1 MLIYWKKIQKTW
13 SGVWRHFEPGKS
25 PSSTFKK
32 NHVSSSS
39 DHLSISYNTKPDH
52 SYFNVHTILKLGRT
66 FNIENLQIIGLI
78 SKFVFFVITQCHLY
92 NPDESLFCLCDPGP
106 SWEGNLAWRYRLGR
120 ERGVEWIIS
129 QYIQKNTRQYILK
142 YCPYI
147 SQNIQYIQKNTRQ
160 YILKYCPNIYSK
172 VVSIE
177 ILPMYF
183 PKYI

>member
-1 MLIYWKKIQKTW
+1 MKRVLGRLNADLLKENTENLGWCLETLWAWQV
-13 SGVWRHFEPGKS
+13 SS
-25 PSSTFKK
+25 PTFKK

-39 DHLSISYNTKPDH
+39 DPLSISYNTKPDH

-66 FNIENLQIIGLI
+66 FNIENLKIIGII

-142 YCPYI
+142 YCP
-147 SQNIQYIQKNTRQ
+147 NR
-160 YILKYCPNIYSK
+160 YSK
-172 VVSIE
+172 VVSIK
-177 ILPMYF
+177 ILLIYF

>member
-1 MLIYWKKIQKTW
+1 MKRVLGRLNADLLKENTENLGWCLETLWAWQVSKL
-13 SGVWRHFEPGKS
+13 P
-25 PSSTFKK
+25 TFKK

-39 DHLSISYNTKPDH
+39 DPLSISYNTKPDHH

-66 FNIENLQIIGLI
+66 FNIENLKIIGII

-92 NPDESLFCLCDPGP
+92 NPDESLFCLCDPRP

-142 YCPYI
+142 YCP
-147 SQNIQYIQKNTRQ
+147 
-160 YILKYCPNIYSK
+160 NIYSK

>member
-13 SGVWRHFEPGKS
+13 AGVWRHFEPGKS
-25 PSSTFKK
+25 PTSPTFKK

-39 DHLSISYNTKPDH
+39 DPLSISYNTKPDH

-147 SQNIQYIQKNTRQ
+147 SQNIQGKIYWNIVPIYIQK
-160 YILKYCPNIYSK
+160 L
-172 VVSIE
+172 
-177 ILPMYF
+177 
-183 PKYI
+183 